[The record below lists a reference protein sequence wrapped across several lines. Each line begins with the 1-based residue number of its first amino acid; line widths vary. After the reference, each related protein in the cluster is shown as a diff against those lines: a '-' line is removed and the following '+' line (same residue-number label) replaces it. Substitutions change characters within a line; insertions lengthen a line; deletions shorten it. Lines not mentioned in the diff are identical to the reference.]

1 MTITVKLL
9 GGLGN
14 QLFQY
19 ACARNLADI
28 HKTNLKIDVSGYDN
42 EPNNRKYMM
51 DYFNVSSSIALPNE
65 LIPHNDVI
73 SNLLFKFHKP
83 SNYFVEKYFH
93 HDPSVELLPDGSYLD
108 GYWQSEKY
116 FKRIE
121 QIIRR
126 EFTVTTPP
134 STKNQKLIDKI
145 RSCES
150 VSLHIRRGDY
160 VTNPKTNTLYGTC
173 PPEYY
178 EKSIQ
183 QIKEKVKRPIYF
195 VFSDD
200 PEWIRS
206 NMITGY
212 PQHIVDINGP
222 NDAHED
228 LRLMSCCKHHII
240 ANSSFSWWGAWLSN
254 NLKKIVIAPEKW
266 FNNYHK
272 DEQDI
277 IPEQWVRI

>member
-1 MTITVKLL
+1 MTITVKLS

-19 ACARNLADI
+19 ACARNLADV
-28 HKTNLKIDVSGYDN
+28 HKTDLKLDVSSYDD
-42 EPNNRKYMM
+42 EPNGRKYMIN
-51 DYFNVSSSIALPNE
+51 YFNTSASISPIDDLLPHRD
-65 LIPHNDVI
+65 II
-73 SNLLFKFHKP
+73 SNLVFKICKP
-83 SNYFVEKYFH
+83 SNYFVEKHFH
-93 HDPSVELLPDGSYLD
+93 YDPNIKTLPNGTYLD

-116 FKRIE
+116 FKRSE
-121 QIIRR
+121 SIIRR
-126 EFTVTTPP
+126 EFVVLDPP
-134 STKNQKLIDKI
+134 SPKNQKIIDKI
-145 RSCES
+145 KSCES

-178 EKSIQ
+178 EKAMQ
-183 QIKEKVKRPIYF
+183 YVKGKVKRPVYF
-195 VFSDD
+195 IFSDD
-200 PEWIRS
+200 PKWIQS

-212 PQHIVDINGP
+212 PQTVVDINGP
-222 NDAHED
+222 DSAHED
-228 LRLMSCCKHHII
+228 LRLMSYCKHHII

-254 NLKKIVIAPEKW
+254 NQKKIVVAPSKW